1 MGTWIDASVKK
12 PAALRAVLAKT
23 DRHKHPIIAYW
34 IPAQTVEESPPSDYP
49 VIYSVLV
56 YKLEGWY
63 TKEAGQ
69 YEPLDCEV
77 LGWVYLH
84 GGGK

>member
-1 MGTWIDASVKK
+1 MSKWIDASVKK

-23 DRHKHPIIAYW
+23 DRYKHPIIAYW
-34 IPAQTVEESPPSDYP
+34 IPAQTVEESPPFGDGF
-49 VIYSVLV
+49 VYSVLV

-69 YEPLDCEV
+69 YEPLDCAV
-77 LGWVYLH
+77 IGWMDL
-84 GGGK
+84 